1 MCIKPMLDN
10 YKVILWDFDG
20 VLMNSNAVRDLGFE
34 QVLSNYPKEQI
45 NELMLFH
52 RKNGGLSRYVKFRYF
67 FENIRNE
74 KVTEEQINALA
85 QQFSS
90 IMLQLL
96 RDEKLLI
103 ENSINFVKNNCDKFE
118 MHIVSGSDGKELNI
132 ICNAIGIAK
141 YFKTISGSPT
151 PKKELV
157 KNIVINHQ
165 LPASDFCLIGDSI
178 NDFEAAQANDIFFYG
193 YNNIDLNTHGRKYID
208 SFDLN

>member
-1 MCIKPMLDN
+1 MLDKN
-10 YKVILWDFDG
+10 KVILWDFDG

-45 NELMLFH
+45 DELMLFH
-52 RKNGGLSRYVKFRYF
+52 RMNGGLSRYVKFRYF

-74 KVTEEQINALA
+74 NVTEGQINVLA
-85 QQFSS
+85 QQFSN

-96 RDEKLLI
+96 QDEKLLI
-103 ENSINFVKNNCDKFE
+103 ENSVNFVKNNYEKFE
-118 MHIVSGSDGKELNI
+118 MHIVSGSDGMELNI

-157 KNIVINHQ
+157 KTIVSNHH

-178 NDFEAAQANDIFFYG
+178 NDFEAAETNGIFFYG
-193 YNNIDLNTHGRKYID
+193 YNNIELNNLGVKYIN
-208 SFDLN
+208 SFNFGGSIF